1 VVITATFKGLSDT
14 AALDVT
20 AVEPE
25 PTPQPFPP
33 FYILPTPTPTPIP
46 VVVESV
52 EVTPV
57 EAAIEVGESQQFTA
71 EATYSDDSVDDVTA
85 LADWASSNTTVA
97 TVAAGLAGGVAEGDV
112 VITAT
117 FDGISDTADL
127 EVTSPLVVESIVLSP
142 ESGTVA
148 PGDTI
153 QFTAQATLSD
163 GSTADVSGAAV
174 WESSNPGVATVFA
187 GLVIGVEEGTAGI
200 TATFGG
206 VAGGPVTV
214 TVIGVPP
221 VVESIELT
229 FESDSIGAGDTVQFT
244 ATATYP
250 DGTTVEIT
258 GEASWSSSD
267 PDVATI
273 VAGLATGE
281 SEGTAVITATVDG
294 VQSDPITLTITAPAA
309 LQWWVILV
317 IVLGLLAIGLILF
330 LLLRRGG
337 GEQPAEAA

>member
-1 VVITATFKGLSDT
+1 
-14 AALDVT
+14 
-20 AVEPE
+20 
-25 PTPQPFPP
+25 
-33 FYILPTPTPTPIP
+33 
-46 VVVESV
+46 
-52 EVTPV
+52 
-57 EAAIEVGESQQFTA
+57 
-71 EATYSDDSVDDVTA
+71 
-85 LADWASSNTTVA
+85 TTVA
-97 TVAAGLAGGVAEGDV
+97 TVAAGLAEGVAEGDV

-117 FDGISDTADL
+117 FDGMSDTADL
-127 EVTSPLVVESIVLSP
+127 EVTGPLVVESIVLSP
-142 ESGTVA
+142 EGDTVA

-163 GSTADVSGAAV
+163 GSTADVSGEAA
-174 WESSNPGVATVFA
+174 WESSNSGMATVFA
-187 GLVIGVEEGTAGI
+187 GLVIGVEEGTAEI

-206 VAGGPVTV
+206 VTGGPVTV

-229 FESDSIGAGDTVQFT
+229 FESDSIGAGDIVQFT

-258 GEASWSSSD
+258 GEVSWSSSD

-281 SEGTAVITATVDG
+281 SEGTAVITASVDG